1 MESTNKTGRILVAG
15 GGTGGHVYPA
25 LATIEALKEN
35 GDYDFL
41 YVGGKGGIET
51 RIVPKYDIP
60 MQTIWISGFNR
71 SFSLKN
77 LLFPVKLI
85 SSLYSSWK
93 IVRSFKPQVAVGM
106 GGYVTGPIL
115 YMASRM
121 GVPVLI
127 QEQDAHPGV
136 TTRLLARYARKIC
149 LAFEQASSHF
159 SEYEDKLVVTG
170 NPIRQMGSLSREQGL
185 KEWNLNPKNRTIFV
199 FGGSQGSRAINTA
212 LNKLLPELLQ
222 DKSVQIIWQTG
233 RGEYEAVKAG
243 LSVQDERVVLLNY
256 IENMPAAFAAAD
268 IIICRAGAS
277 SLAELAIAEK
287 ATILVPYPY
296 AAGNHQELNSTMVEK
311 AGAARMVKEGDEWH
325 LQLKEALQMLLDSAE
340 KRAEQGA
347 AWKKLA
353 KPNAAKHIATE
364 INALIAA

>member
-1 MESTNKTGRILVAG
+1 MIAG

-25 LATIEALKEN
+25 LATIEALKES

-41 YVGGKGGIET
+41 YVGGRGGIET
-51 RIVPKYDIP
+51 RIVPKYNIP

-71 SFSLKN
+71 SLSLKN
-77 LLFPVKLI
+77 FLFPMKLL

-93 IVRSFKPQVAVGM
+93 IVRAYKPQVAVGM

-149 LAFEQASSHF
+149 LAFEQAKSHF
-159 SEYEDKLVVTG
+159 SDYEKKLVVTG
-170 NPIRQMGSLSREQGL
+170 NPIRQMGALSREEGL
-185 KEWNLNPKNRTIFV
+185 KEWNLDPQNRTLFV

-212 LNKLLPELLQ
+212 LNKLLPELLE
-222 DKSVQIIWQTG
+222 DDSLQIIWQTG
-233 RGEYEAVKAG
+233 QGEYEAVKAG

-277 SLAELAIAEK
+277 SLAELAMAEK

-296 AAGNHQELNSTMVEK
+296 AAGNHQELNSRMVEE
-311 AGAARMVKEGDEWH
+311 AGAAKMVKEGEEWH
-325 LQLKEALQMLLDSAE
+325 LELKAALETLLRSPE
-340 KRAEQGA
+340 KRSGQGA
-347 AWKKLA
+347 AGKKLA
-353 KPNAAKHIATE
+353 KPNAAKHIAAQ
-364 INALIAA
+364 IDALIAA